1 MSRSPSPSE
10 QVSLCAD
17 ADSWS
22 DGSPVKVKSVVQRP
36 ARKTDAPAA
45 TSSPRPRDTRRDAI
59 PHRKRAASPS
69 EAWRDHSSCPGK
81 KGKSKRSCPLC
92 METLSHPLRRH
103 AFQRHVPAIS
113 DPTKICWTCG
123 ETFLQT
129 SQMEKHLVGACKGG
143 SYLDNV
149 RTWAPLLDQV
159 FRILVQDLGLRE
171 QGDLIK
177 FAMDRPEILPEK
189 CSPLNEDVLMMN
201 GYYDFLGA
209 VPPRVYSYS
218 PPNVLTSLLH
228 WRILAHL
235 VLKLSPAAQGRLFGL
250 HKQAFGKGPA
260 QAPTATVSV
269 PPPSPQVMPAAPPV
283 QPMQCK
289 PPRRVVPLAPLD
301 SQFHRPQAPAIPSAS
316 RQSQACPRNQ
326 PVVPMAPP
334 RQQQPAVNPPVRN
347 QPVAPLAPLQQPR
360 SNNQAVMPSAPQFQ
374 QGMEMVTSQAVP
386 LAPSSSM
393 PPSLPLAGM
402 DAHFHLDRLYIKM
415 RAKHHSNVS
424 TSLWRRPPKISCEMT
439 RCVPSY
445 CFPEIWPTPE
455 YLMGSLPAGADR
467 FAMGWHPT
475 RINDFFCPN
484 KGYAFQ
490 SKFVQCLS
498 LERCIAVG
506 EVGIDY
512 ERERNPEHRLQQ
524 EELLACM
531 VEKAKLAKKPL
542 LLHIRD
548 HGEETAAFERC
559 REVLVRTQLPS
570 TWPIYLHCY
579 SYGWRELGLWL
590 CKFSNVIVGLAPWI
604 IKDTSESRTQ
614 FIKDLD
620 PDRYVLETDAPY
632 FITEGYPLYG
642 APCQI
647 FQTAQRIAQIKKL
660 PVELVLRDATR
671 NCIRFYGMEA
681 RG

>member
-1 MSRSPSPSE
+1 
-10 QVSLCAD
+10 
-17 ADSWS
+17 
-22 DGSPVKVKSVVQRP
+22 
-36 ARKTDAPAA
+36 
-45 TSSPRPRDTRRDAI
+45 
-59 PHRKRAASPS
+59 
-69 EAWRDHSSCPGK
+69 
-81 KGKSKRSCPLC
+81 
-92 METLSHPLRRH
+92 
-103 AFQRHVPAIS
+103 
-113 DPTKICWTCG
+113 
-123 ETFLQT
+123 
-129 SQMEKHLVGACKGG
+129 
-143 SYLDNV
+143 
-149 RTWAPLLDQV
+149 
-159 FRILVQDLGLRE
+159 
-171 QGDLIK
+171 
-177 FAMDRPEILPEK
+177 
-189 CSPLNEDVLMMN
+189 MMN

-260 QAPTATVSV
+260 QAPMATVSV
-269 PPPSPQVMPAAPPV
+269 PPPSPQVMPVAPPV
-283 QPMQCK
+283 QPMQCE

-334 RQQQPAVNPPVRN
+334 RQQQPTVNPPVRN
-347 QPVAPLAPLQQPR
+347 QPVVPLAPLQQPR

-386 LAPSSSM
+386 PAPSSSM

-484 KGYAFQ
+484 KGYAFR

-498 LERCIAVG
+498 LERCIMRSGRLGSITRGKGIQNVGYNKKSYWRVWWRKQSWLRSLSFSTFVTTERRPLHSSAAVRCWC
-506 EVGIDY
+506 V
-512 ERERNPEHRLQQ
+512 RNYR
-524 EELLACM
+524 
-531 VEKAKLAKKPL
+531 
-542 LLHIRD
+542 R
-548 HGEETAAFERC
+548 HGLSTCTVTA
-559 REVLVRTQLPS
+559 
-570 TWPIYLHCY
+570 
-579 SYGWRELGLWL
+579 
-590 CKFSNVIVGLAPWI
+590 
-604 IKDTSESRTQ
+604 
-614 FIKDLD
+614 
-620 PDRYVLETDAPY
+620 
-632 FITEGYPLYG
+632 
-642 APCQI
+642 
-647 FQTAQRIAQIKKL
+647 TAG
-660 PVELVLRDATR
+660 VS
-671 NCIRFYGMEA
+671 
-681 RG
+681 